1 MIRHLAYHVYGC
13 SVSGK
18 GSCESYRRKVNIIK
32 VCNLFCKPTKVD
44 CIYIAIAVI
53 PKILMPVWSY
63 VGFAR
68 PVSIIQYAVLKEC
81 IKLSISTNHSIIF
94 AQDRIRQQLSSLTMQ
109 TFRILLREV
118 QLLYILSFS
127 EKVFLCIFILPYFS
141 VFQEKFSPRRKFLKR
156 ILSKLNLVNVFMK
169 LDFYCH
175 YNSKNNYQWYVFIY
189 YSAQVT
195 IFLSMVCKATY
206 EVCTTRNI
214 NLALLL

>member
-1 MIRHLAYHVYGC
+1 LCDLFVTCLSALKVDYSEYSLQLSIRKLRTLLYVTVIVELNVMIRHLAYHVYGC

-118 QLLYILSFS
+118 
-127 EKVFLCIFILPYFS
+127 
-141 VFQEKFSPRRKFLKR
+141 
-156 ILSKLNLVNVFMK
+156 
-169 LDFYCH
+169 
-175 YNSKNNYQWYVFIY
+175 
-189 YSAQVT
+189 
-195 IFLSMVCKATY
+195 
-206 EVCTTRNI
+206 
-214 NLALLL
+214 